1 MLQAPAISECTRD
14 FISGKTATHLLPKI
28 IHLYPLFL
36 SYLLRGVT
44 KCESVCLFL
53 LALVMRTSTGRYI
66 TLIVGLLVAIS
77 AILSQTLSFDLPS
90 GDERDTVVVVAGQ
103 ENDER
108 QGEDS
113 FARLSPTSLP
123 APTLISFNQEAICL
137 FEILFTD
144 DDSSSPSFES
154 AARPLTEFF
163 SVLLGAV
170 ISPNAP

>member
-1 MLQAPAISECTRD
+1 
-14 FISGKTATHLLPKI
+14 
-28 IHLYPLFL
+28 
-36 SYLLRGVT
+36 
-44 KCESVCLFL
+44 
-53 LALVMRTSTGRYI
+53 MRSTTGRYI
-66 TLIVGLLVAIS
+66 TLIIGLLVAIS
-77 AILSQTLSFDLPS
+77 AILSQTLSFDVPS
-90 GDERDTVVVVAGQ
+90 GDEKDTVVVVAGQ
-103 ENDER
+103 ENEER

-123 APTLISFNQEAICL
+123 APTFISFNHEAICL
-137 FEILFTD
+137 FEILFK